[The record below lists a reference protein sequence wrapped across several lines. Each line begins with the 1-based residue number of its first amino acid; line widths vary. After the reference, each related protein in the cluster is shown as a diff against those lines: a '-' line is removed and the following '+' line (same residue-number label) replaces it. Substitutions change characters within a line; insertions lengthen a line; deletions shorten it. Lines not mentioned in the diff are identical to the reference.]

1 MTVHASYSPHHPHS
15 FTAPT
20 PTVGPGAISARGLT
34 KTYTRGGVDVPA
46 LVGVD
51 LDIASGEQVAIMGPS
66 GSGKTTLLHC
76 LAGII
81 RPTSG
86 RIIVGGTD
94 VTGLSDAR
102 NSRLRLSS
110 YGFVFQDG
118 QLLPELSCEENV
130 ALPLMLNG
138 HSRASALGA
147 ARQILADL
155 GLDGL
160 GPHRPGQLSG
170 GQAQRVAIARALVT
184 SPSVVFADE
193 PTGSV
198 DQKTGADVMTVLCE
212 ACVRSGATL
221 VLVTHDPGVADRL
234 GRIIRVEDGR
244 ILIADPFAG
253 GAR

>member
-1 MTVHASYSPHHPHS
+1 MTVHAPYSPHHTPS
-15 FTAPT
+15 YTAST
-20 PTVGPGAISARGLT
+20 PTAGPGAISVRGLT
-34 KTYTRGGVDVPA
+34 KTYMRGGVDVPA

-86 RIIVGGTD
+86 RVIVGGTD

-130 ALPLMLNG
+130 ALPLILNG
-138 HSRASALGA
+138 HSRTSAIGA
-147 ARQILADL
+147 ARQILAGL

-170 GQAQRVAIARALVT
+170 GQAQRVAIARALVS

-198 DQKTGADVMTVLCE
+198 DQKTGADVMRVLCE

-244 ILIADPFAG
+244 ILAADPFAG